1 MVRFYWRQDI
11 SKKAKIM
18 RKVKFPTSYD
28 ATDICTPELREQ
40 LLPVSRRLSELD
52 RDRFERRKVRK
63 RTKAAAAAAA
73 ATAGNVAAPSTATS
87 STTAPSGDVEMTS
100 ADGAE
105 DAKDGAVT
113 NAGEAL
119 EDEEVYRKKEREELE
134 KLVSPALKRDTG
146 CSPTGLYELVG
157 LSSSCIRKRTFLKI
171 CQRL

>member
-1 MVRFYWRQDI
+1 
-11 SKKAKIM
+11 M

-28 ATDICTPELREQ
+28 ASDICTPELREQ

-73 ATAGNVAAPSTATS
+73 TAGNAAAPSTATS

-105 DAKDGAVT
+105 DAKDGAAA

-157 LSSSCIRKRTFLKI
+157 LSLFRLSKRTFLKI